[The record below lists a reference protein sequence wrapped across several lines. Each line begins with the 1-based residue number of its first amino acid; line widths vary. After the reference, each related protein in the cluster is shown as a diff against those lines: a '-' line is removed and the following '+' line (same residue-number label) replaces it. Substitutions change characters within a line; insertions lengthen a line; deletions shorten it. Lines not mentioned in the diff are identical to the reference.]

1 MATETDKRDEL
12 AKLPFFE
19 WRDQKYPVIARQ
31 VSFAHEGAMHRI
43 EYRDNDFI
51 EQLGPHSLVFS
62 YTLPMRQGIASG
74 PYKNLFT
81 TGYQLLFES
90 MRNREKGR
98 LVDPLLGEFL
108 AVPESW
114 ADDIDVTKRDG
125 TDVRVEFKHA
135 PDEDEAKDHKPP
147 TIQGLKS
154 DAAAL
159 DAQLK
164 TVNWH
169 QEKSPGPSIDALNA
183 ISGFG
188 AQLQAQKDKVAAAL
202 EDFAY
207 KCEKIDQQIDRLQN
221 PDVWPLKR
229 AVRRN
234 RAASVT
240 LAKRAQDP
248 TQEIVKTT
256 VNYGRTIS
264 VLAKEVGMTVAD
276 LLAQNPALAR
286 SPFVP
291 NGYVINVVKRRA
303 R

>member
-1 MATETDKRDEL
+1 MAIDRDEL

-19 WRDQKYPVIARQ
+19 WRDQKYPVLARQ
-31 VSFAHEGAMHRI
+31 VSFAHEGAEHRI

-62 YTLPMRQGIASG
+62 YTLPMRQGISSG

-81 TGYQLLFES
+81 TGYPLLFAA
-90 MRNREKGR
+90 MRDREKGV

-108 AVPESW
+108 AVPTSW
-114 ADDIDVTKRDG
+114 GDDLDVGKRDG

-135 PDEDEAKDHKPP
+135 PDQEEVEDLKPI
-147 TIQGLKS
+147 TIQGLES
-154 DAAAL
+154 DAGAL

-164 TVNWH
+164 SVNWQ
-169 QEKSPGPSIDALNA
+169 QEPSPEPSMDAFNA

-188 AQLQAQKDKVAAAL
+188 AQLEAQRDKLGAAL

-234 RAASVT
+234 RAASVA
-240 LAKRAQDP
+240 LAKRAKDP

-264 VLAKEVGMTVAD
+264 VLAKEVGMTIAE
-276 LLAQNPALAR
+276 LLDQNPTLAR

-291 NGYVINVVKRRA
+291 QGYVVNVVRRRA
-303 R
+303 RAA